1 MLLSVEFWAKEV
13 VLNFKKEI
21 ILRNLK
27 KILKFKFDRLALIN
41 VSFLLL
47 KIVGSSQTTLSV
59 KIP

>member
-47 KIVGSSQTTLSV
+47 IIVGSSQTTLSV